1 MYKIVETPEFQKWID
16 SIRDISIKIRLTRRL
31 GKAKNGNLGDIKA
44 IGEGLYE
51 MREHFGSGWQMY
63 YTIKGNIIIVML
75 GGGIKSTQSSDIKA
89 VKKLLKVLED

>member
-44 IGEGLYE
+44 IGEGLFE
-51 MREHFGSGWQMY
+51 MREHFGSGWRMY

-75 GGGIKSTQSSDIKA
+75 GGGRKSTQSSDIKV